1 MSAVRDD
8 PAADPFVAD
17 LRRERDEALAREA
30 AIGEILQIINKSP
43 GDLGPVFDAML
54 EKATNLCEASFGILW
69 NFTGEFAVA
78 GALHQVPAAYAELCS
93 TPFHPSPGSGPARMM
108 RGEATLAIADL
119 NEYPPYQA
127 GDALTRAIVDLA
139 GARSVVIAPLR
150 KDAQTL
156 GAITLY
162 RQEMRPF
169 SDKQIALLESFAAQA
184 VIAMENARLLTET
197 RERTRD

>member
-1 MSAVRDD
+1 MPDD
-8 PAADPFVAD
+8 AQVDPRQALEA
-17 LRRERDEALAREA
+17 LRRELDTRTAERDEALAQQA
-30 AIGEILQIINKSP
+30 AMAEILDIINTSP
-43 GDLGPVFDAML
+43 SDLAAVFDAML

-69 NFTGEFAVA
+69 NFAGEFAVA
-78 GALHQVPAAYAELCS
+78 GALNQVPAAYAELCRA
-93 TPFHPSPGSGPARMM
+93 PFRPSPGSGPARMM

-119 NEYPPYQA
+119 NIYPPYQA

-162 RQEMRPF
+162 RRGG
-169 SDKQIALLESFAAQA
+169 AAVLRQA
-184 VIAMENARLLTET
+184 DRAAAEFRGAGGD
-197 RERTRD
+197 RDGECAAAD